1 MQRLRNKRI
10 LLGITGSIAAYKSAE
25 LVRRLRAAGA
35 EVKVVMTRGAAEFVA
50 PLTFQALSGG
60 PVHRDLLDA
69 EAEAAMGHIALARW
83 ADAILVAP
91 ASADFIARLAQGRAD
106 DLLTAVALASEV
118 PLALAPSMNRQ
129 MWDNPATRH
138 NVLRV
143 AKHGVLLF
151 GPASGE
157 QACGE
162 VGPGRMWEPE
172 ALLPALAD
180 LFETRS
186 LTGHTVLLTA
196 GPTREPIDPVRYLSN
211 HSSGKMGFALAAAA
225 AEAGARVIL
234 VSGPVELE
242 TPERVERHDVTT
254 AEEML
259 STVLGLVDQCDI
271 FIGAAAVADYRP
283 RAAAEHKLKK
293 SEPALTLELERTPDI
308 LAQVTARCPSLF
320 SVGFAAETDALE
332 VHARAKLKAKG
343 LDMIAANWVGPAA
356 VDTAGTF
363 GSDTNA
369 FKVYWIGGEAE
380 LPVNSKPKLARQLVA
395 MIAERLQSA
404 RQSADPK
411 VVKLSERHNKN

>member
-1 MQRLRNKRI
+1 MRRLQNKRI
-10 LLGITGSIAAYKSAE
+10 LLGVTGSIAAYKSAD

-35 EVKVVMTRGAAEFVA
+35 EVRVVMTRGATEFVA
-50 PLTFQALSGG
+50 PLTFQALSGE

-69 EAEAAMGHIALARW
+69 DAEAAMGHIALARW

-151 GPASGE
+151 GPASCE

-162 VGPGRMWEPE
+162 IGPGRMLEPE
-172 ALLPALAD
+172 ALLAALAD

-211 HSSGKMGFALAAAA
+211 HSSGKMGYALATAA

-234 VSGPVELE
+234 VSGPVALD

-259 STVLGLVDQCDI
+259 AKVLSLLDQCDI

-283 RAAAEHKLKK
+283 RTAAAQKLKK
-293 SEPALTLELERTPDI
+293 SEPSLTLELERTPDI
-308 LAQVTARCPSLF
+308 LAEVAARGSARF
-320 SVGFAAETDALE
+320 SVGFAAETDDLE
-332 VHARAKLKAKG
+332 THARAKLSAKR

-356 VDTAGTF
+356 VDSAGTF

-369 FKVYWIGGEAE
+369 LKVYWHGGQAE
-380 LPVNSKPKLARQLVA
+380 LPLEGKLKLARQLVA
-395 MIAERLQSA
+395 IIAERIQSA
-404 RQSADPK
+404 RQLNDPK
-411 VVKLSERHNKN
+411 VVRLNERSNKN